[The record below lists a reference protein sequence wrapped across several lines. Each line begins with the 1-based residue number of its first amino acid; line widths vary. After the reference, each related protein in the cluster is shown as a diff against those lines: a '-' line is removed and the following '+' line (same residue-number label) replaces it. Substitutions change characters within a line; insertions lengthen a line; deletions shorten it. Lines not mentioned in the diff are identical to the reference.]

1 MDVLQRA
8 ADGTGGA
15 SELDRRIAWKA
26 LQVALQR
33 SLPMAPQVE
42 QLSITYARQPAW
54 SAAVRT
60 FPDIL
65 ELTRAINAALGRS
78 RPLQAADLLPP
89 HEGALAQQAQPALD
103 EAKARANAAADG
115 LDAKVTA
122 LQNAVSAAAP
132 NARALAVALFALAGF
147 NLPVAIP
154 QFVDAPNLLA
164 QAKDVLTIAGKRQT
178 EARSAIGAMAAAS
191 GWSAADDARTA
202 VQAIFGRDL
211 PFLVG
216 FTPIESQPGG
226 LAQAMGAQA
235 TLLGNAGIPAGEAVR
250 RWMSGAARVRP
261 SLDHWRRAALCSV
274 ALGSAAR
281 TWTVAQLP
289 YRSGDKW
296 VALPFG
302 TATPNSGL
310 VSLVLD
316 RVVTPTTGAVCVGL
330 VLDDWSEIIPA
341 ASATTA
347 LALHYATPPAQAP
360 QTILLAVPPALGGS
374 WNLDALLAIVNET
387 LDLAHVRM
395 TDASSAG
402 SLGQLL
408 PAAVLAT
415 NTQGDSVS
423 TDFRNL
429 RRAQ

>member
-1 MDVLQRA
+1 VF
-8 ADGTGGA
+8 G
-15 SELDRRIAWKA
+15 I
-26 LQVALQR
+26 V
-33 SLPMAPQVE
+33 
-42 QLSITYARQPAW
+42 
-54 SAAVRT
+54 
-60 FPDIL
+60 
-65 ELTRAINAALGRS
+65 
-78 RPLQAADLLPP
+78 
-89 HEGALAQQAQPALD
+89 
-103 EAKARANAAADG
+103 
-115 LDAKVTA
+115 
-122 LQNAVSAAAP
+122 
-132 NARALAVALFALAGF
+132 
-147 NLPVAIP
+147 
-154 QFVDAPNLLA
+154 
-164 QAKDVLTIAGKRQT
+164 GKRQT
-178 EARSAIGAMAAAS
+178 EAKSAIGDMTAAAD
-191 GWSAADDARTA
+191 WSAADDARTA

-216 FTPIESQPGG
+216 FTPLESQSGG

-235 TLLGNAGIPAGEAVR
+235 TLLGNAGGGATDADIAAANAEAVR

-302 TATPNSGL
+302 AATPQSGL

-316 RVVTPTTGAVCVGL
+316 RVVTPTTAAVCVGL
-330 VLDDWSEIIPA
+330 ILDEWSEIIPA

-395 TDASSAG
+395 TDASLAG